1 MYSIWIYDSLIE
13 LLIWIDQRWM
23 VDNIVTWDACIYL
36 HRETVYTM
44 YTCFSLYPLEIV
56 EESDTSYSDRFP
68 GYPENLKM
76 AEDQAR
82 FVRL

>member
-1 MYSIWIYDSLIE
+1 
-13 LLIWIDQRWM
+13 
-23 VDNIVTWDACIYL
+23 
-36 HRETVYTM
+36 M